1 MKLEDYN
8 GGAREDKKVK
18 IFVRCRQFYQKGNS
32 GMQNEFSK
40 KDKYILIFAF
50 IFILIPAFQTFAMS
64 VPILICG
71 LGVVFLAVQMFIKK
85 EGQIFKP
92 PFVWMDWIMFAL
104 AVVGLIDGMLAIIGI
119 RSDAMVGFAVLTI
132 PVMFFV
138 TRSEWEITKESLSVI
153 FFGGAVLIAL
163 AVVYFI
169 MGTDILFGIGM
180 TDVGLIEAASILTGL
195 IGAYLFSMARMKRMT
210 VLYGIGTFGAM
221 ICLTLCGNDI
231 ALLILVA
238 GICLLIVNADRE
250 VEVIKRLLMCQFLA
264 LFIPCNVV
272 LLVQYTTF
280 IHAEVSTWSLQASVV
295 GELVLCLL
303 AVFVCKYWDEIEEKP
318 EEAIKNTQIFFKSV
332 FRYVIGFGV
341 FLIFLGW
348 VELQAGVENILR
360 FFHDSEWKADGI
372 FSTTMIEI
380 ASRAGESIIRAYEE
394 NALRLAFNTYGMVGV
409 LALVLLLMFVGYKW
423 WQLRKFTLK
432 KDVMIW
438 MFSAIVIL
446 CCILLPMRT
455 VMLPIYTFFVWKMV
469 HDSEGKRGFMEID

>member
-32 GMQNEFSK
+32 GMQSEFSK

-50 IFILIPAFQTFAMS
+50 IFILIPAFQAFAMS

-85 EGQIFKP
+85 DGQIFKP

-104 AVVGLIDGMLAIIGI
+104 AGVGLVDGMLAIIGI

-132 PVMFFV
+132 PVMFFA

-195 IGAYLFSMARMKRMT
+195 IGAYLFSMARMKRVT

-221 ICLTLCGNDI
+221 VCLALCGNDI
-231 ALLILVA
+231 ALLILAA
-238 GICLLIVNADRE
+238 GICLLIVNADRD
-250 VEVIKRLLMCQFLA
+250 VEVIKRLLLCQFLA

-272 LLVQYTTF
+272 LLVQYTSF
-280 IHAEVSTWSLQASVV
+280 IHAEVATWSLQASVV

-318 EEAIKNTQIFFKSV
+318 EESIKNIQMFFKSA
-332 FRYVIGFGV
+332 FRYLIGFGV
-341 FLIFLGW
+341 FLLLLGW
-348 VELQAGVENILR
+348 VDIRAGVENILR
-360 FFHDSEWKADGI
+360 LFHDSEWKADGM
-372 FSTTMIEI
+372 FSATIIEI
-380 ASRAGESIIRAYEE
+380 ALRAGKSIRQAYEE
-394 NALRLAFNTYGMVGV
+394 NALRLSFDAYGIVGTLMLV
-409 LALVLLLMFVGYKW
+409 ALIVFLGYKW
-423 WQLRKFTLK
+423 WQLRRFTLK
-432 KDVMIW
+432 KDVIIW
-438 MFSAIVIL
+438 MLSAIVIL
-446 CCILLPMRT
+446 SCILLPMRA
-455 VMLPIYTFFVWKMV
+455 VMIPVYTFFVWKMV
-469 HDSEGKRGFMEID
+469 HDGEGKRWFMEID